1 MKCNLFKHGTGLLLA
16 SLFSLTTSAQL
27 VQHER
32 LLSFEAPE
40 VPSFISSENSQLSIT
55 TEHYKDGAQALNWK
69 FEPGSIL
76 SIRKDLQ
83 FEPKDPTGKDTYLS
97 GFVVWIYNKK
107 AQINR

>member
-40 VPSFISSENSQLSIT
+40 VPSFISSEKSELSIT
-55 TEHYKDGAQALNWK
+55 PEHYKDGTQALNWK
-69 FEPGSIL
+69 FKPGGIL
-76 SIRKDLQ
+76 SIQKTRQEKILIYLDLSFGYIIKRQ
-83 FEPKDPTGKDTYLS
+83 
-97 GFVVWIYNKK
+97 
-107 AQINR
+107 QINC